1 MDRVNVERHA
11 QRQASVKPFELF
23 DLISGTSTGGYVF
36 WIQGHRNL
44 PPMPTP
50 IVWSLLCLVV
60 SKRTSMS
67 VLRHIQPYSRTF
79 SREQSTLFRST
90 SGGMCKDDSIPKYWW
105 SQLER
110 LSKTGS
116 FLQRSSPIL
125 RKIETAE
132 CKTLDDRY
140 LSKLIA
146 GSFVCATTYENT
158 ITVHLR
164 DYTLLDESNHDQV
177 TIVDA
182 ALLPLQH
189 LPQLPSLNQQS
200 SAFENM

>member
-1 MDRVNVERHA
+1 MDWVNVERHA

-23 DLISGTSTGGYVF
+23 DLISRTSTGGYVF
-36 WIQGHRNL
+36 WLQDHRNL
-44 PPMPTP
+44 PPMLTP

-60 SKRTSMS
+60 SKWTSMS
-67 VLRHIQPYSRTF
+67 VLRHIQPCSRTF

-90 SGGMCKDDSIPKYWW
+90 SGEMCKDDSIPKYWS

-125 RKIETAE
+125 RKIETTE

-146 GSFVCATTYENT
+146 GSFVCATAYENT
-158 ITVHLR
+158 TTVLLR
-164 DYTLLDESNHDQV
+164 DYTLLEESNHDQA

-182 ALLPLQH
+182 ALAT
-189 LPQLPSLNQQS
+189 
-200 SAFENM
+200 SAATTFFEPIITGV